1 VAIIRFLLKGKSLGA
16 SKMTGTQRE
25 VLRIVKQLRG
35 GKADLKTIA
44 STMCV
49 SVHYVKD
56 LCQGLIQDN
65 LLRQGPGG
73 QYVVTS
79 KSPRIHWVRSRIQR
93 ARGRKPRIQTTS
105 G

>member
-1 VAIIRFLLKGKSLGA
+1 
-16 SKMTGTQRE
+16 MTGTQRE

-65 LLRQGPGG
+65 LLCQGPDG
-73 QYVVTS
+73 QYVVTL
-79 KSPRIHWVRSRIQR
+79 KTPRIRLVRSRIQR
-93 ARGRKPRIQTTS
+93 TRGRKPRIQTTS

>member
-1 VAIIRFLLKGKSLGA
+1 
-16 SKMTGTQRE
+16 MTGTQRN
-25 VLRIVKQLRG
+25 VLRIVRQLRG

-49 SVHYVKD
+49 SIHYVKD
-56 LCQGLIQDN
+56 LCQGLVQDN
-65 LLRQGPGG
+65 LLRQGPDG

-79 KSPRIHWVRSRIQR
+79 KTPGIRWVRSRIQT
-93 ARGRKPRIQTTS
+93 ARGRVPRIQTTRGRTPRIQTTS

>member
-1 VAIIRFLLKGKSLGA
+1 
-16 SKMTGTQRE
+16 MTGTQRE
-25 VLRIVKQLRG
+25 MLRIVRQLRG

-49 SVHYVKD
+49 SIDYVKD

-65 LLRQGPGG
+65 LLRQGPDG

-79 KSPRIHWVRSRIQR
+79 KTPRIRWVRSRIQTTNGR
-93 ARGRKPRIQTTS
+93 TPRIQTTRGRTPRIQTTS